1 MNVIH
6 AADVEEQLERLGD
19 EAVSE
24 GRIPLVVFPFETKDE
39 VIREFARR
47 LSFPEYFGRN
57 LDALADAL
65 HDFLHALVGPTTLI
79 VGVHPDFAETPDAS
93 VIEQILEDTEQD
105 AGDII
110 PFDVVLVK
118 PETSRT
124 AEGA

>member
-6 AADVEEQLERLGD
+6 AADVEAELERLGD

-24 GRIPLVVFPFETKDE
+24 GRIPLAVFPYETKDE

-57 LDALADAL
+57 LDALADAM
-65 HDFLHALVGPTTLI
+65 HDFLHALVGPTSLI
-79 VGVHPDFAETPDAS
+79 VGVHPDFDGTEDEA
-93 VIEQILEDTEQD
+93 VVEQILEDTEQD

-118 PETSRT
+118 PETPRK
-124 AEGA
+124 AEGV